1 MESHTNFQNLPREIL
16 RHILSFIHIDELS
29 KSVSWTSQTLYEIV
43 HSIVGGR
50 FRLDRNGMITL
61 LAHNEIMKTFSYI
74 VVQRDGCRLESTLE
88 WLEVNDCLLD
98 EEKVVGTGII
108 CSSISYDLLFQAIER
123 CTNLKYFFWVG
134 NKDSQNIPK
143 QSRRELLEDDN
154 LLSRL
159 PELLQISTSL
169 EYISCC
175 NDELNFGINSKCISN
190 QPSKNPNS
198 SKLKMLRLHNFDFNV
213 SFALS
218 QQYPDTKV
226 LSITEHQLSDH
237 MLSKMLLAQND
248 VKQLSLSLSKP
259 ILKREAVRDWLETL
273 SLETFRLAC
282 NDEEK
287 GIIRPNPSP
296 FDLFERPSSREY
308 DVNIDDIVIHLNNL
322 RAIELGK
329 HITIND
335 SKFLT
340 FIQNSP
346 NIEELV
352 FKEQKFGVNTLISI
366 IACCKDIKKIE
377 FSDCQMVTDDMLKQI
392 GASCSQ
398 LIDLNIN
405 SKWKITDH
413 GFCDIVEKC
422 LLLQKLD
429 VSGTRLTNKSFSKL
443 GENLKYLNHL
453 KMRRCDYLTDESL
466 SIIVQH
472 IPNLLTLDIGWCSQ
486 LTKEALNSIAKY
498 SKNLIYLSMPGLY
511 DAVFSVETI
520 ANLLINC
527 KKMKYL
533 NFLDYRDALHTKL
546 FGKMLDK
553 LFADI
558 KSVRSSFNVI
568 IEEERGGL
576 THYIDPFST

>member
-1 MESHTNFQNLPREIL
+1 MESHSHFHSLPREIL
-16 RHILSFIHIDELS
+16 RHILSFIHVDELS
-29 KSVSWTSQTLYEIV
+29 NSVSWTCQTLYEIV
-43 HSIVGGR
+43 HSIIGGR
-50 FRLDRNGMITL
+50 FRLDSNGMKTFLI
-61 LAHNEIMKTFSYI
+61 HNEIVKTISYI
-74 VVQRDGCRLESTLE
+74 VVQKDGCRLESTLE
-88 WLEVNDCLLD
+88 WLEATDCLLE
-98 EEKVVGTGII
+98 EEKVAGTGII
-108 CSSISYDLLFQAIER
+108 CSSISYDLLFQAIKR
-123 CTNLKYFFWVG
+123 CTDLKYFFWFG

-143 QSRRELLEDDN
+143 RSRRELLEDDN
-154 LLSRL
+154 LLARL
-159 PELLQISTSL
+159 PELLQISSSL
-169 EYISCC
+169 EYIWCC

-190 QPSKNPNS
+190 QPSKNPYS
-198 SKLKMLRLHNFDFNV
+198 SKLIMLKLHNFDFTV
-213 SFALS
+213 SFTLS

-248 VKQLSLSLSKP
+248 VKHLSISLSKS
-259 ILKREAVRDWLETL
+259 ILKREAVRNWFETL
-273 SLETFRLAC
+273 SLETFRIAC

-287 GIIRPNPSP
+287 GFTRPNPSP
-296 FDLFERPSSREY
+296 FDQFERPSVGAY
-308 DVNIDDIVIHLNNL
+308 DVNIEDVVVQLKNL
-322 RAIELGK
+322 RSIELGK
-329 HITIND
+329 HITIKD
-335 SKFLT
+335 TKFLT

-352 FKEQKFGVNTLISI
+352 FKEQKFSVNTLISI
-366 IACCKDIKKIE
+366 IACCKNLKKME

-392 GASCSQ
+392 GASCPQ

-413 GFCDIVEKC
+413 GFCDIVENC

-429 VSGTRLTNKSFSKL
+429 VSGTRLTSKSFSKL

-472 IPNLLTLDIGWCSQ
+472 IPNLVTLDIGWCNQ
-486 LTKEALNSIAKY
+486 LTKESLNSIAKY
-498 SKNLIYLSMPGLY
+498 SKYLIYLSMPGLY

-520 ANLLINC
+520 ANLLNKC
-527 KKMKYL
+527 KKLKYL

-553 LFADI
+553 LFEDI
-558 KSVRSSFNVI
+558 MSARSSFNVI

-576 THYIDPFST
+576 TNYIVPVST